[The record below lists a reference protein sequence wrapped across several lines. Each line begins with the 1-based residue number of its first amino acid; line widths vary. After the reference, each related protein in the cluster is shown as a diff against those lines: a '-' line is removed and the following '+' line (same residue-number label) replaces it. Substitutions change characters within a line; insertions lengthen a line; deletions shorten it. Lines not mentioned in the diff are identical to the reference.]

1 MKMKLSLFCL
11 AFAAI
16 LFTSCGG
23 GDKKSNGSAEGKS
36 TWTEERKQKEIAD
49 CITSMMFKKENDAL
63 PQETKKA
70 VCECSINT
78 KMARYPDAE
87 KANIAMASELGV
99 DKIMTFR
106 DSCIAAIV
114 K

>member
-1 MKMKLSLFCL
+1 MKMKLSLFTIALVTLL
-11 AFAAI
+11 A
-16 LFTSCGG
+16 SCGG
-23 GDKKSNGSAEGKS
+23 SDKKSSNGESKS

-49 CITSMMFKKENDAL
+49 CITSMMFKKENDSL
-63 PQETKKA
+63 PEATKKA
-70 VCECSINT
+70 VCECSIST

-87 KANIAMASELGV
+87 KANINMAADLGI
-99 DKIMTFR
+99 DKIMSFR